1 MSQES
6 EIAEPLAIWIAR
18 LQQKVNILEE
28 ASKANED
35 RQKLLK
41 EIATC
46 DTYWK
51 KIYVRAKD
59 FVFATA
65 QGPQMARDLAHIQEQ
80 LTHIR
85 STLRKK
91 EPWEPF
97 IWEQWS
103 PFSS

>member
-6 EIAEPLAIWIAR
+6 EIAGPLAVWIAR
-18 LQQKVNILEE
+18 LQQKVNTLEE
-28 ASKANED
+28 TSKVTED
-35 RQKLLK
+35 RQMLLK

-59 FVFATA
+59 FVFSTA
-65 QGPQMARDLAHIQEQ
+65 QGPQMSRDLAHIQEQ

-85 STLRKK
+85 STLRKR

-97 IWEQWS
+97 TWEQW
-103 PFSS
+103 PTFS